1 LGGDAEGRERA
12 FHQQLTRRRRI
23 TDQRPAKPPYR
34 IAIGGIA
41 IESSTFSPLAST
53 LADFRILR
61 GEEMHARYPFMPDWR
76 FQERADVT
84 WLPCLY
90 AGAIPGGPVTGDA
103 YAAMKAELLERIR
116 AVLPLDGFYL
126 DLHGAMAVQGL
137 DDAEGDLAAAIRALV
152 GPGCLVSASM
162 DLHGNVTARLVELV
176 NLFTAYRLAP
186 HDDALETRER
196 ACTNLLRCLDQGIR
210 PLRAWTRIPVILPG
224 ERTST
229 LVEPGRSLYAGLAES
244 DAVPGVLDA
253 SLWVGYVW
261 ADQARSGATVVVT
274 GTDGEQIRR
283 EANNIARRYWETR
296 HAFDFVVP
304 AGSADWCIARAVA
317 LDDHSIL
324 ISDSGDNPTAGGV
337 GDVPY
342 MTERLLAHP
351 AFASAERTA
360 IVASIAD
367 AAAVA
372 ACQTAGMGQ
381 EVAVTLGG
389 KLDPVHG
396 QPLPVRGT
404 VTTLSPADRVGGDI
418 AVLRVG
424 GVHIIVTSRRKPYH
438 YVRDMQAL
446 GLDPAEH
453 HVTAVKIGYLVPDL
467 RRAARHALLA
477 LTPGAVNQDIPTLTY
492 TRVPRPVYPLDPA
505 MTDPELA
512 IRLFDN

>member
-1 LGGDAEGRERA
+1 MAE
-12 FHQQLTRRRRI
+12 QPTS
-23 TDQRPAKPPYR
+23 KPPFR
-34 IAIGGIA
+34 IGIGGIA
-41 IESSTFSPLAST
+41 IECSTFSPLAST

-61 GEEMHARYPFMPDWR
+61 GEAMQVRYPFMPDWNFHGR
-76 FQERADVT
+76 RDIT

-103 YAAMKAELLERIR
+103 YAAMKEELLDRIR
-116 AVLPLDGFYL
+116 AALPLDGFFF
-126 DLHGAMAVQGL
+126 DVHGAMTVQGL
-137 DDAEGDLAAAIRALV
+137 DDAEADLAAAIRALV
-152 GPGCLVSASM
+152 GPGCLISAGM
-162 DLHGNVTARLVELV
+162 DLHGNISAHLVENV

-229 LVEPGRSLYAGLAES
+229 LVEPGRSLYASLAGS
-244 DAVPGVLDA
+244 DAVPGVIDA

-261 ADQARSGATVVVT
+261 ADQPRSGATVVVT
-274 GTDGEQIRR
+274 GTDGEAAGQ
-283 EANNIARRYWETR
+283 EAEKIARRYWDTR
-296 HAFDFVVP
+296 RAFDFVAP
-304 AGSADWCIARAVA
+304 AGSADWCIAQAVA
-317 LDDHSIL
+317 LADHSIF

-337 GDVPY
+337 GDVPS
-342 MTERLLAHP
+342 MAERLLAHP
-351 AFASAERTA
+351 AFAAGERTA

-372 ACQTAGMGQ
+372 ACFAAGVGNDA
-381 EVAVTLGG
+381 AVSLGG

-396 QPLPVRGT
+396 QPLALRGRVT
-404 VTTLSPADRVGGDI
+404 VLLPADRVGGDI

-424 GVHIIVTSRRKPYH
+424 GVNLIITSRRKPYH
-438 YVRDMQAL
+438 YVRDMQSL

-453 HVTAVKIGYLVPDL
+453 NVTAVKIGYLVPDL
-467 RRAARHALLA
+467 RRAAKHAFLA
-477 LTPGAVNQDIPTLTY
+477 LTPGAVNQDIPNLRY

-505 MTDPELA
+505 MADPEFE
-512 IRLFDN
+512 IRLFGN